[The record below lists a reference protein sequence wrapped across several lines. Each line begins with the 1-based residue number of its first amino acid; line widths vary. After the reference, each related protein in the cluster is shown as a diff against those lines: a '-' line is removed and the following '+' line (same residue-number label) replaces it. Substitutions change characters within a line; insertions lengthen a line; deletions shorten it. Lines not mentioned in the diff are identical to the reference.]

1 MELQETVE
9 MMNSN
14 DYKERFK
21 AEYYQLKIRTI
32 KLASFL
38 RKYKNNEL
46 DFAPKCSYEFLRMQ
60 WQTMINYMM
69 ILESRAKIE
78 GIELQIVKSNGMI
91 FYCPEGGAL

>member
-1 MELQETVE
+1 MELQETIE

-21 AEYYQLKIRTI
+21 AEYHQLKIRTV

-46 DFAPKCSYEFLRMQ
+46 DFTPKCSYEFLRMQ
-60 WQTMINYMM
+60 
-69 ILESRAKIE
+69 
-78 GIELQIVKSNGMI
+78 
-91 FYCPEGGAL
+91 